1 MRHSSVRLDS
11 GDSLARA
18 RTKSASVSAHAHR
31 TPCRIPGVPL
41 NAPPRLSPRSLWFV
55 ALTRSACQ
63 RHMVTQREGRNG
75 RDAILC
81 VRNRSQI
88 GRNEMRP
95 SRCQM
100 CALLMGWQRGR
111 ETYRG
116 RLGGTPRPT
125 VCQVCAL
132 LMGWRKRERETY
144 RGRLGGTPRPTVG
157 QVCALLVCGSS
168 VGASGNACAVSIERV
183 PTAGKGRGGAD
194 ANGSA
199 RGRLDAQDAAETA
212 GAGAGRYSDQARHP
226 VAADGL
232 RRPGRTSRAG
242 RERSAAENRRTQTCQ
257 PWRITRPPSRAAL
270 MQRRGSLSDRSRR
283 QSCDCR
289 GGGRNARRAYAQ
301 GLARLARYPPH
312 DDRQHTHGKAPHTP
326 HSKAARR
333 DASPHHAE
341 G

>member
-1 MRHSSVRLDS
+1 MLAHPS
-11 GDSLARA
+11 G
-18 RTKSASVSAHAHR
+18 SASPNLPSESFAFCGAF
-31 TPCRIPGVPL
+31 CVPL

-63 RHMVTQREGRNG
+63 RLMVTHG

-88 GRNEMRP
+88 GRNKMRP

-100 CALLMGWQRGR
+100 CALLMGWRMGTR
-111 ETYRG
+111 DLPWAARRDASPYRG
-116 RLGGTPRPT
+116 PSVRVARVWLIGR
-125 VCQVCAL
+125 
-132 LMGWRKRERETY
+132 RKRERL
-144 RGRLGGTPRPTVG
+144 RRIK
-157 QVCALLVCGSS
+157 QH
-168 VGASGNACAVSIERV
+168 V
-183 PTAGKGRGGAD
+183 PTADKGRGKAD

-212 GAGAGRYSDQARHP
+212 VYGAGRYSDQARHP

-242 RERSAAENRRTQTCQ
+242 RERSGAENRRTQTCQ

-312 DDRQHTHGKAPHTP
+312 DDRHRTRQGT
-326 HSKAARR
+326 ARR
-333 DASPHHAE
+333 RTHRKARRLGGTPRPTMCYRCALLMGGSWVGASGNACAVSIERVPTA
-341 G
+341 GKV

>member
-1 MRHSSVRLDS
+1 MLAHPS
-11 GDSLARA
+11 G
-18 RTKSASVSAHAHR
+18 SASPNLPSESFAFCGAF
-31 TPCRIPGVPL
+31 GVPL

-63 RHMVTQREGRNG
+63 RHMVTHG

-88 GRNEMRP
+88 GRNKMRP

-100 CALLMGWQRGR
+100 CALLMGR
-111 ETYRG
+111 
-116 RLGGTPRPT
+116 
-125 VCQVCAL
+125 
-132 LMGWRKRERETY
+132 RKRERETY

-157 QVCALLVCGSS
+157 HLCASLVCGSS
-168 VGASGNACAVSIERV
+168 VGASGNACAVSIEHV
-183 PTAGKGRGGAD
+183 PTAGKGRGRAD

-212 GAGAGRYSDQARHP
+212 VYGAGRYSDQARHP

-232 RRPGRTSRAG
+232 RRPRRTSRAG
-242 RERSAAENRRTQTCQ
+242 RERSAAENRRPQTCQ

-301 GLARLARYPPH
+301 GIARLARYPPH
-312 DDRQHTHGKAPHTP
+312 DDRQHTSEHTARQGGSAGRLAPP
-326 HSKAARR
+326 LAARR
-333 DASPHHAE
+333 E
-341 G
+341 GRNPLRPKPVADRSQ